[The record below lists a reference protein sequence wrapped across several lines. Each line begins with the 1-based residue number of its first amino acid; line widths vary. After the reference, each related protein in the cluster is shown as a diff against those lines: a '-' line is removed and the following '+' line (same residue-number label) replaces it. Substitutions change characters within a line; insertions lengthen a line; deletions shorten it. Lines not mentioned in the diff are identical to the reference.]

1 MDDWN
6 DREEDIT
13 QHNRN
18 AFNEDYHLT
27 LKNYEYLWSKIKN
40 GIGKQWF
47 LRPFGIFMKQYFTE
61 NIPINLELNT
71 QLLTDNI
78 SISYITTLTIPNIE
92 YSLKKDIILN
102 FLNNDILKA
111 TDILKQLFIGF
122 DNININIINIKSN
135 LWYVNENEWDKLD
148 EIKELIHHIQQK

>member
-1 MDDWN
+1 
-6 DREEDIT
+6 
-13 QHNRN
+13 
-18 AFNEDYHLT
+18 
-27 LKNYEYLWSKIKN
+27 
-40 GIGKQWF
+40 
-47 LRPFGIFMKQYFTE
+47 MKQYFTE

-78 SISYITTLTIPNIE
+78 SISYITTLTIPKIE

-122 DNININIINIKSN
+122 DNININIINIKTN
-135 LWYVNENEWDKLD
+135 LWYVDENEWDKLD